1 VTTTTDAKKDRRT
14 DLLVD
19 LDKTIGLLERL
30 TTIVEREVVSKEFP
44 NLTAQHIGLAY
55 LRVAET
61 ASRLTAELHL
71 TTY

>member
-1 VTTTTDAKKDRRT
+1 MTTTTDAKKDRRT

-44 NLTAQHIGLAY
+44 
-55 LRVAET
+55 
-61 ASRLTAELHL
+61 
-71 TTY
+71 

>member
-1 VTTTTDAKKDRRT
+1 MTTTNDTKRARRT
-14 DLLVD
+14 DLLAD
-19 LDKTIGLLERL
+19 LDQTISLLERL
-30 TTIVEREVVSKEFP
+30 TTIVERDVVSKEFP

-61 ASRLTAELHL
+61 ASRLAADLHL